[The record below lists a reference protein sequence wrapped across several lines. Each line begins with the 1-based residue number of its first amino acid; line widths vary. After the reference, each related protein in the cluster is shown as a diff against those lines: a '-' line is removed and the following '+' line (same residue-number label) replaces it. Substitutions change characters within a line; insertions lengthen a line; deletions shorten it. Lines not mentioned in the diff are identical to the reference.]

1 MSKTSATSSGHI
13 LWSKIP
19 KANAELFALTYGA
32 LVTELIRDYDND
44 PAEVNAQL
52 EKIGHSIG
60 VRCVDEFLSKAD
72 MNGISISTCKTMRD
86 TADVISKIGFRM
98 FLGVSAEVGNF
109 STDGRSF
116 SLFLTDNPLSIFV
129 ELPESHQ
136 QPSEGVVGSE
146 NNKEKLLYSNIYCG
160 LIRGA
165 LQQVNLRVECKFLR
179 DVLLGE
185 EVNEIK
191 VELKEVLMDGAGDDY
206 KEE

>member
-1 MSKTSATSSGHI
+1 
-13 LWSKIP
+13 
-19 KANAELFALTYGA
+19 
-32 LVTELIRDYDND
+32 
-44 PAEVNAQL
+44 
-52 EKIGHSIG
+52 
-60 VRCVDEFLSKAD
+60 
-72 MNGISISTCKTMRD
+72 MRD

-109 STDGRSF
+109 TPDGRSF

-129 ELPESHQ
+129 ELPESSTQ
-136 QPSEGVVGSE
+136 QGQQEEG
-146 NNKEKLLYSNIYCG
+146 KEKLLYSNIYCG

-165 LQQVNLRVECKFLR
+165 LEQVNLRVECKFVR

-191 VELKEVLMDGAGDDY
+191 VELKEVLVDGAGDDY